1 MGNIC
6 RSPVARYVF
15 EGVARREGLE
25 VEADSAGTH
34 GFYHAGEGAD
44 PRASES
50 ALRRGVD
57 LSGHRARL
65 LEREDLGRF
74 DYVLAMDRENLRR
87 IEALRGG
94 SSAKVALFMD
104 YAPEHPER
112 EVPDPYYGGPEG
124 FERVLD
130 LVEAA
135 SEGLVAEI
143 KERRLAARSA

>member
-6 RSPVARYVF
+6 RSPAARYVF

-50 ALRRGVD
+50 AMARGVD

-65 LEREDLGRF
+65 LEREELGRF

-87 IEALRGG
+87 IEALCAG
-94 SSAKVALFMD
+94 SGATVGLFMD
-104 YAPEHPER
+104 YAPDRPER
-112 EVPDPYYGGPEG
+112 EVPDPYYGGPEE
-124 FERVLD
+124 FEHVLD
-130 LVEAA
+130 LLEAA
-135 SEGLVAEI
+135 SEGLVSRI
-143 KERRLAARSA
+143 KEQSLAP